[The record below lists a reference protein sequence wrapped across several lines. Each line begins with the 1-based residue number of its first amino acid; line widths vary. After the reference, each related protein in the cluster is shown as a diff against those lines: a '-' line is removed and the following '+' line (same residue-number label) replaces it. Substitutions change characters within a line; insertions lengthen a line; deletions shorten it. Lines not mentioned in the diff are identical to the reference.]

1 MSKSG
6 IVNSPQ
12 STVNRRQEKA
22 AEGRRR
28 RGRESQSAESR
39 GQKAKG
45 RRLKDEGSVLCSA
58 LCLLLSSL
66 ILDPLSFIL
75 PPSPAFSC
83 LHLPSTIEQK
93 DLLMILKIGFML
105 ERVRQ
110 LRWHPERSSG
120 ANITQRCSPCVCGAL
135 RSSHHPSQ
143 RGFASPAPL
152 AHTLYHRGGFP
163 CPTTCT
169 PFPLPAWRFT
179 IHSPR
184 PSVRL

>member
-110 LRWHPERSSG
+110 LRWR
-120 ANITQRCSPCVCGAL
+120 ANTTERCSPCVCGDL

-152 AHTLYHRGGFP
+152 AHTLYHRGGVP
-163 CPTTCT
+163 CPSTCT
-169 PFPLPAWRFT
+169 PFTFPVWRFAFQST
-179 IHSPR
+179 R